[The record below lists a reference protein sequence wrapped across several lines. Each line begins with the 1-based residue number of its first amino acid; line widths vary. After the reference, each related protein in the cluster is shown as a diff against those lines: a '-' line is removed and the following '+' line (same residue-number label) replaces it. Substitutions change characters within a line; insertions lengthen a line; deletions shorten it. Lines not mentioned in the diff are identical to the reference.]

1 MAEPPVGRA
10 LFINDAAA
18 TASAMTGLGKEYA
31 GNAVRTSKYTLVTF
45 LPKTLLEQ
53 FRRVAN
59 FYFLVISL
67 LQLGTPYSPTN
78 KYSTIVPLILVLF
91 GTEAVEDKA
100 RHDADRTVNQ
110 SKAEV
115 FDVDA
120 QAWMEMLWK
129 DVRVGGIELDA
140 GLFPLELAGEITCE
154 QPNRRLYT
162 FAGALKIKT
171 PSKFSRLDA
180 IANRCIMLIFTVL
193 FLVCCASTAMSIVT
207 TQRHGNRIAHMAHV
221 ADINDDPEASFLS
234 SFLTYLI
241 LYNNLVRQSTDPQV
255 LAAVVSN
262 EFQCIQV
269 DPVTGR
275 SVQAR
280 TSNLNEDVGQIK
292 YLFSDKTG
300 STDPNHSGADS
311 TLLSATNNYL
321 MQKSTE
327 FMSRHVQ
334 YFASLG
340 LRTLVFGYKRVSFVE
355 FTTWFVAYCK
365 AKTSLVRRGTK
376 LRECARSMETNLT
389 ILGATGVE
397 DQLQEGVAD
406 CIEALSEAGINIWML
421 TGDKDET
428 AVSVGTASGLISD
441 HSHLVVINE
450 TSKRGCLEQIATA
463 RRKLKKIGMYEPF
476 RMLYK
481 RLRTTGLWRQGV
493 ASRDVSL
500 VINGEALDS
509 LLSVEDPSS
518 ASVSRVSNILSSN
531 HDRVLSNAAT
541 ANTTMALSPVAS
553 GEYSRKRLEKR
564 SPSAMSTEWMG
575 QRPSGGMLR
584 HSTEASFTSLLQS
597 RRQLANKMTPEVAS
611 TKLMQVEPLDHRSS
625 EVESSSASPGDSNRA
640 TSNVLS
646 FWRSMLMASNKSFG
660 DLPRTTKPN
669 LGDASK
675 VPFPSKGGV
684 ATSQSLATL
693 HPPQW
698 KARAVALSSTLGS
711 MAELPASPSLV
722 QLCREN
728 LAEQRRRSSTSMAT
742 WFGGQVNAV
751 GRMAKNLVSKGT
763 LSPVATSSATPPLPL
778 AVTSEIRSLLVPTSL
793 AALHRSMSHLS
804 LQLNAAIRSST
815 TAKHAARVPRS
826 NDDDDEFPVLRLKHL
841 DSDLAVIMF
850 LQLVTQCRSV
860 IACRLS
866 PIQKAQIVAL
876 IKSRCQYKLGMQAVR
891 SADFAIGQF
900 RFLSRLILVHG
911 RWNYRRVSIVILFSF
926 YKNMALIMTLFAYSF
941 LNGHSGQTLYES
953 YLMVGWNALYTFF
966 PILVLGIKDEDISAE
981 TVLRFPFIYRSNQ
994 LDKELNIEKMRLW
1007 VGNALLHSFLVF
1019 ILSTFLIYKLD
1030 TYSIP
1035 NASLFV
1041 YGTAVYG
1048 ILVVTVCVKAAMIM
1062 QHMHRWTRWH
1072 YLSIVSGPVLY
1083 AIFVASYSEA
1093 YDVLHMGAFSDFFG
1107 LGGVLF
1113 SSITFWLGVVVVSFS
1128 SLLLDFIVMYLYRMY
1143 LPTNQVIIEEIDCR
1157 LERRPSMSTRLRNG
1171 ASSAASFLFLGDWHK
1186 QLHKSTHFTEH
1197 EELCWQLA
1205 KFEREISRE
1214 TNEMQQQQQSDDKEM
1229 GFIVTSM
1236 PPIHPITME
1245 FMGEDFE
1252 PLEAEYNRSFAERQV
1267 LRVRVLVII
1276 VLVFI
1281 PPYAVAE
1288 YVFEQDTEMYPSRIL
1303 MFCCVLGYLLY
1314 VRTERFL
1321 TTYHSSVAIPLALAG
1336 LVLTQSIKYTG
1347 KFSVT
1352 MFSIV
1357 AFSVVR
1363 VKFVYALW
1371 LVLFNFAYFMLSS
1384 EMGLTSVEPSSD
1396 STVDERVVFTI
1407 FMAYLAVFAAYDNYQ
1422 LQITMKLEFV
1432 QLRILKYEEHRSRD
1446 MLKNMLPSHIVK
1458 RLENGATLVSDEEKD
1473 VALLFCDV
1481 GDSASLTKRY
1491 NPREVPSR
1499 RYMQLLLCAK
1509 HGVRKMET
1517 VGKIYLACAGLR
1529 GSAKGK
1535 EAVLR
1540 VAATA
1545 RDMAAVMGKCRT
1557 RNGHTINLRIG
1568 IHCGRVISGLVG
1580 MKKQQFSLFGDT
1592 EAYELLEHDFEFEH
1606 RTVEAK
1612 GKGTLATHLM
1622 GKPMTAL
1629 AQRACRGRLGTK
1641 SAKKTNDSRRL
1652 SLTQELQKSL
1662 AETWGSFAVSKWTW
1676 QSWPCFR
1683 SVKVNVKPISSLQ
1696 SVQEEYVAAQIN
1708 SNVLAFNDFITEASY
1723 LRAKWSERHEG
1734 YFQVMSSPRKTHASL
1749 SAPNFT
1755 LYVVVYFVA
1764 TVLLVVP
1771 NISNTYSHI
1780 GLDVVFVVFLASTG
1794 GSIMHRHT
1802 VLVGVYQHPTN
1813 AEGEKLRIYPLML
1826 SYCVGVSNVMSRRDV
1841 EYYCRRRYLLYTRTG
1856 KEAKKA
1862 DRLLYKMLPS
1872 SVVGILFSDIKGFT
1886 SIAAKAETDQV
1897 VQILASLFI
1906 AFDKLTTQHGLHI
1919 LMFF

>member
-1 MAEPPVGRA
+1 
-10 LFINDAAA
+10 
-18 TASAMTGLGKEYA
+18 
-31 GNAVRTSKYTLVTF
+31 
-45 LPKTLLEQ
+45 
-53 FRRVAN
+53 
-59 FYFLVISL
+59 
-67 LQLGTPYSPTN
+67 
-78 KYSTIVPLILVLF
+78 
-91 GTEAVEDKA
+91 
-100 RHDADRTVNQ
+100 
-110 SKAEV
+110 
-115 FDVDA
+115 
-120 QAWMEMLWK
+120 
-129 DVRVGGIELDA
+129 
-140 GLFPLELAGEITCE
+140 
-154 QPNRRLYT
+154 
-162 FAGALKIKT
+162 
-171 PSKFSRLDA
+171 
-180 IANRCIMLIFTVL
+180 
-193 FLVCCASTAMSIVT
+193 
-207 TQRHGNRIAHMAHV
+207 
-221 ADINDDPEASFLS
+221 
-234 SFLTYLI
+234 
-241 LYNNLVRQSTDPQV
+241 
-255 LAAVVSN
+255 
-262 EFQCIQV
+262 
-269 DPVTGR
+269 
-275 SVQAR
+275 
-280 TSNLNEDVGQIK
+280 
-292 YLFSDKTG
+292 
-300 STDPNHSGADS
+300 
-311 TLLSATNNYL
+311 

-365 AKTSLVRRGTK
+365 AKTSLVRRATK

-541 ANTTMALSPVAS
+541 TNTTMALSPVAS

-584 HSTEASFTSLLQS
+584 HSTEASLTSLLQS

-876 IKSRCQYKLGMQAVR
+876 IKSRCQYKLGPYRIMCMQAVR

-966 PILVLGIKDEDISAE
+966 PILVL
-981 TVLRFPFIYRSNQ
+981 
-994 LDKELNIEKMRLW
+994 
-1007 VGNALLHSFLVF
+1007 
-1019 ILSTFLIYKLD
+1019 
-1030 TYSIP
+1030 
-1035 NASLFV
+1035 
-1041 YGTAVYG
+1041 
-1048 ILVVTVCVKAAMIM
+1048 
-1062 QHMHRWTRWH
+1062 
-1072 YLSIVSGPVLY
+1072 
-1083 AIFVASYSEA
+1083 
-1093 YDVLHMGAFSDFFG
+1093 
-1107 LGGVLF
+1107 
-1113 SSITFWLGVVVVSFS
+1113 
-1128 SLLLDFIVMYLYRMY
+1128 
-1143 LPTNQVIIEEIDCR
+1143 
-1157 LERRPSMSTRLRNG
+1157 
-1171 ASSAASFLFLGDWHK
+1171 
-1186 QLHKSTHFTEH
+1186 
-1197 EELCWQLA
+1197 
-1205 KFEREISRE
+1205 
-1214 TNEMQQQQQSDDKEM
+1214 
-1229 GFIVTSM
+1229 
-1236 PPIHPITME
+1236 
-1245 FMGEDFE
+1245 
-1252 PLEAEYNRSFAERQV
+1252 
-1267 LRVRVLVII
+1267 
-1276 VLVFI
+1276 
-1281 PPYAVAE
+1281 
-1288 YVFEQDTEMYPSRIL
+1288 
-1303 MFCCVLGYLLY
+1303 
-1314 VRTERFL
+1314 
-1321 TTYHSSVAIPLALAG
+1321 
-1336 LVLTQSIKYTG
+1336 
-1347 KFSVT
+1347 
-1352 MFSIV
+1352 
-1357 AFSVVR
+1357 
-1363 VKFVYALW
+1363 
-1371 LVLFNFAYFMLSS
+1371 
-1384 EMGLTSVEPSSD
+1384 
-1396 STVDERVVFTI
+1396 
-1407 FMAYLAVFAAYDNYQ
+1407 
-1422 LQITMKLEFV
+1422 
-1432 QLRILKYEEHRSRD
+1432 
-1446 MLKNMLPSHIVK
+1446 
-1458 RLENGATLVSDEEKD
+1458 
-1473 VALLFCDV
+1473 
-1481 GDSASLTKRY
+1481 
-1491 NPREVPSR
+1491 
-1499 RYMQLLLCAK
+1499 
-1509 HGVRKMET
+1509 
-1517 VGKIYLACAGLR
+1517 
-1529 GSAKGK
+1529 
-1535 EAVLR
+1535 
-1540 VAATA
+1540 
-1545 RDMAAVMGKCRT
+1545 
-1557 RNGHTINLRIG
+1557 
-1568 IHCGRVISGLVG
+1568 
-1580 MKKQQFSLFGDT
+1580 
-1592 EAYELLEHDFEFEH
+1592 
-1606 RTVEAK
+1606 
-1612 GKGTLATHLM
+1612 
-1622 GKPMTAL
+1622 
-1629 AQRACRGRLGTK
+1629 
-1641 SAKKTNDSRRL
+1641 
-1652 SLTQELQKSL
+1652 
-1662 AETWGSFAVSKWTW
+1662 
-1676 QSWPCFR
+1676 
-1683 SVKVNVKPISSLQ
+1683 
-1696 SVQEEYVAAQIN
+1696 
-1708 SNVLAFNDFITEASY
+1708 
-1723 LRAKWSERHEG
+1723 
-1734 YFQVMSSPRKTHASL
+1734 
-1749 SAPNFT
+1749 
-1755 LYVVVYFVA
+1755 
-1764 TVLLVVP
+1764 
-1771 NISNTYSHI
+1771 
-1780 GLDVVFVVFLASTG
+1780 
-1794 GSIMHRHT
+1794 
-1802 VLVGVYQHPTN
+1802 
-1813 AEGEKLRIYPLML
+1813 
-1826 SYCVGVSNVMSRRDV
+1826 
-1841 EYYCRRRYLLYTRTG
+1841 
-1856 KEAKKA
+1856 
-1862 DRLLYKMLPS
+1862 
-1872 SVVGILFSDIKGFT
+1872 
-1886 SIAAKAETDQV
+1886 
-1897 VQILASLFI
+1897 
-1906 AFDKLTTQHGLHI
+1906 
-1919 LMFF
+1919 

>member
-1 MAEPPVGRA
+1 MPLTSGRAHAETTSGGILHKRTASSTTIPVILAEPPVGRA

-91 GTEAVEDKA
+91 GIVAEAVEDKA
-100 RHDADRTVNQ
+100 RHDADRMVNQ

-180 IANRCIMLIFTVL
+180 IANRCIVLIFTVL

-241 LYNNLVRQSTDPQV
+241 LYNNLVRQSTDPLF

-365 AKTSLVRRGTK
+365 AKTSLVRRATK
-376 LRECARSMETNLT
+376 LRECARMGLPTASRLSARRGTDVFHNAGIFL
-389 ILGATGVE
+389 LR
-397 DQLQEGVAD
+397 D
-406 CIEALSEAGINIWML
+406 EACRINIWML

-481 RLRTTGLWRQGV
+481 WLWTTGLWRQGV

-531 HDRVLSNAAT
+531 HDRMLSNAAT

-553 GEYSRKRLEKR
+553 GEYSRKRLENR
-564 SPSAMSTEWMG
+564 SPSATSTEWMG

-584 HSTEASFTSLLQS
+584 HSTEASLTSLLQS
-597 RRQLANKMTPEVAS
+597 RRQLAKKTTPEVAS

-669 LGDASK
+669 LGDAPK
-675 VPFPSKGGV
+675 VPYPSKGGV

-698 KARAVALSSTLGS
+698 KVKAVALSSTLGS

-778 AVTSEIRSLLVPTSL
+778 AVTSEIGSLLVEH
-793 AALHRSMSHLS
+793 HRQTCCSRYQVVILGSKLTMKMEL
-804 LQLNAAIRSST
+804 
-815 TAKHAARVPRS
+815 VPRS

-876 IKSRCQYKLGMQAVR
+876 IKSRCQYKLGPYRIMFESLLVGMQAVR

-966 PILVLGIKDEDISAE
+966 PILVLGAY
-981 TVLRFPFIYRSNQ
+981 IY
-994 LDKELNIEKMRLW
+994 I
-1007 VGNALLHSFLVF
+1007 
-1019 ILSTFLIYKLD
+1019 
-1030 TYSIP
+1030 
-1035 NASLFV
+1035 
-1041 YGTAVYG
+1041 
-1048 ILVVTVCVKAAMIM
+1048 
-1062 QHMHRWTRWH
+1062 
-1072 YLSIVSGPVLY
+1072 
-1083 AIFVASYSEA
+1083 
-1093 YDVLHMGAFSDFFG
+1093 
-1107 LGGVLF
+1107 
-1113 SSITFWLGVVVVSFS
+1113 
-1128 SLLLDFIVMYLYRMY
+1128 
-1143 LPTNQVIIEEIDCR
+1143 
-1157 LERRPSMSTRLRNG
+1157 
-1171 ASSAASFLFLGDWHK
+1171 
-1186 QLHKSTHFTEH
+1186 
-1197 EELCWQLA
+1197 
-1205 KFEREISRE
+1205 
-1214 TNEMQQQQQSDDKEM
+1214 
-1229 GFIVTSM
+1229 
-1236 PPIHPITME
+1236 
-1245 FMGEDFE
+1245 
-1252 PLEAEYNRSFAERQV
+1252 
-1267 LRVRVLVII
+1267 
-1276 VLVFI
+1276 
-1281 PPYAVAE
+1281 
-1288 YVFEQDTEMYPSRIL
+1288 
-1303 MFCCVLGYLLY
+1303 
-1314 VRTERFL
+1314 
-1321 TTYHSSVAIPLALAG
+1321 
-1336 LVLTQSIKYTG
+1336 
-1347 KFSVT
+1347 
-1352 MFSIV
+1352 
-1357 AFSVVR
+1357 
-1363 VKFVYALW
+1363 
-1371 LVLFNFAYFMLSS
+1371 
-1384 EMGLTSVEPSSD
+1384 
-1396 STVDERVVFTI
+1396 
-1407 FMAYLAVFAAYDNYQ
+1407 
-1422 LQITMKLEFV
+1422 
-1432 QLRILKYEEHRSRD
+1432 
-1446 MLKNMLPSHIVK
+1446 
-1458 RLENGATLVSDEEKD
+1458 
-1473 VALLFCDV
+1473 
-1481 GDSASLTKRY
+1481 
-1491 NPREVPSR
+1491 
-1499 RYMQLLLCAK
+1499 
-1509 HGVRKMET
+1509 
-1517 VGKIYLACAGLR
+1517 
-1529 GSAKGK
+1529 
-1535 EAVLR
+1535 
-1540 VAATA
+1540 
-1545 RDMAAVMGKCRT
+1545 
-1557 RNGHTINLRIG
+1557 
-1568 IHCGRVISGLVG
+1568 
-1580 MKKQQFSLFGDT
+1580 
-1592 EAYELLEHDFEFEH
+1592 
-1606 RTVEAK
+1606 
-1612 GKGTLATHLM
+1612 
-1622 GKPMTAL
+1622 
-1629 AQRACRGRLGTK
+1629 
-1641 SAKKTNDSRRL
+1641 
-1652 SLTQELQKSL
+1652 
-1662 AETWGSFAVSKWTW
+1662 
-1676 QSWPCFR
+1676 
-1683 SVKVNVKPISSLQ
+1683 
-1696 SVQEEYVAAQIN
+1696 
-1708 SNVLAFNDFITEASY
+1708 
-1723 LRAKWSERHEG
+1723 
-1734 YFQVMSSPRKTHASL
+1734 
-1749 SAPNFT
+1749 
-1755 LYVVVYFVA
+1755 
-1764 TVLLVVP
+1764 
-1771 NISNTYSHI
+1771 
-1780 GLDVVFVVFLASTG
+1780 
-1794 GSIMHRHT
+1794 
-1802 VLVGVYQHPTN
+1802 
-1813 AEGEKLRIYPLML
+1813 
-1826 SYCVGVSNVMSRRDV
+1826 
-1841 EYYCRRRYLLYTRTG
+1841 
-1856 KEAKKA
+1856 
-1862 DRLLYKMLPS
+1862 
-1872 SVVGILFSDIKGFT
+1872 
-1886 SIAAKAETDQV
+1886 
-1897 VQILASLFI
+1897 
-1906 AFDKLTTQHGLHI
+1906 
-1919 LMFF
+1919 